1 MGMLSLAVRRRGR
14 RSTVAVLCAL
24 VALGLVFA
32 GNASA
37 AVRSNALVNV
47 SGTHSF
53 GTLGVFAISGR
64 ASITSMQLPNDPCSI
79 FNPID
84 PCRVITIATVARAT
98 DGVNTCSYTGA
109 TTVTVPVADTTTV
122 DAVVI
127 PGNPIVPPNPVLP
140 PNPVCPQLGSFA
152 VRYNLAISAD
162 NTITSVGVQT
172 EPVT

>member
-32 GNASA
+32 SNASA

-64 ASITSMQLPNDPCSI
+64 ASITSMQYP
-79 FNPID
+79 
-84 PCRVITIATVARAT
+84 VIRAASSCQASRA
-98 DGVNTCSYTGA
+98 G
-109 TTVTVPVADTTTV
+109 
-122 DAVVI
+122 
-127 PGNPIVPPNPVLP
+127 
-140 PNPVCPQLGSFA
+140 
-152 VRYNLAISAD
+152 
-162 NTITSVGVQT
+162 
-172 EPVT
+172 